1 MWIQLLLFQQ
11 QKFFIEQKNNKFSL
25 EFLKERKNIINQFM
39 LLETIHRIIPTI
51 YLNKSKKVNSLKM
64 QKIFII
70 MIANSQKNIHV
81 MIIVKIEKWNFV
93 NENI

>member
-1 MWIQLLLFQQ
+1 
-11 QKFFIEQKNNKFSL
+11 
-25 EFLKERKNIINQFM
+25 M

-81 MIIVKIEKWNFV
+81 MIIVKIEK
-93 NENI
+93 